1 MTVNH
6 ANWSTSGFEPA
17 LQQPASAGHYLSA
30 LYHGRWLI
38 IGSTLLFLL
47 AGIAYATF
55 KQPVYRSDILVQV
68 EQSPDTPKSA
78 LGDVSSMFDLKTDVS
93 SEIEVLKSRMVT
105 SQAVN
110 NLKLYIEAKP
120 RYIPV
125 VGWWLSARSDNL
137 STPLVGGYVSGTEN
151 IDVATF
157 NVPER
162 LYGKTL
168 RLTLE
173 PGGGYTLA
181 GGGFLFGDKFQ
192 LQGHVGQMLHEQ
204 TPYGLIELLV
214 QRVDGRPGATFN
226 LSRYSEAGTIES
238 LQNAVAVVERGKQSN
253 IIGATLDGTDPKEDS
268 RILNEIGRAYIE
280 QNVQRKSAEAD
291 KSIRFLDAQ
300 LPVLKAQLEAAETRL
315 NAFRAEHGTI
325 DTSQY
330 GAALLQQSVADQVKV
345 FDLKQRR
352 NELMSR
358 FTEEYPEVQAIDR
371 QLHDAQAALAAVL
384 GATQAL
390 PTLEQSVVQLQR
402 DVQVNADLYR
412 IQLGTRQ
419 QLTLV
424 GAGKVSSVRLID
436 TAMPTEQPI
445 QPRIGVVIGGS
456 ILSGLLVGAG
466 LVFFRR
472 RVHGL
477 VGDPQE
483 IEASIGLPVYA
494 TVPPHGRLPD
504 YTRRDALAKPTE
516 PLMLTHG
523 SSNGAAIESLRSF
536 YAILQ
541 FRLPEARNRVV
552 LITGP
557 TAGIGKS
564 FVSANLA
571 TLAGASNKRV
581 LLIDADLRK
590 GVLHQYLKVERGQ
603 GLSEVVAGTRRLEA
617 VLHRNVSPGLDF
629 LSTGEVL
636 SGPSEMLLR
645 PELANLIEE
654 VSSQYDMVVIDGP
667 PLLMVPDA
675 IMLGQAAGAVFMVA
689 RHGVTTLPDMRE
701 SARRLAQAGVPIRGV
716 VLNDFNALPGK
727 YGYAGYAGYADSTL
741 GDYRRGGFT
750 EQPAEQ

>member
-6 ANWSTSGFEPA
+6 ANWSTSNFEPA
-17 LQQPASAGHYLSA
+17 HQQPASTGHSMSA
-30 LYHGRWLI
+30 FYHGRWVI
-38 IGSTLLFLL
+38 IGSTLLCLL
-47 AGIAYATF
+47 AGIGYATF
-55 KQPVYRSDILVQV
+55 KQPVFRSDILIEV
-68 EQSPDTPKSA
+68 EQTPELPKSA

-93 SEIEVLKSRMVT
+93 SEIEVLKSRLVT

-110 NLKLYIEAKP
+110 NLKLYIDAEP

-125 VGWWLSARSDNL
+125 VGWWLSERSDDL
-137 STPLVGGYVSGTEN
+137 STPLPGGYVSGKES
-151 IDVATF
+151 IDVATL
-157 NVPER
+157 NVPQR
-162 LYGKTL
+162 LYSKTL
-168 RLTLE
+168 KLTLGQ
-173 PGGGYTLA
+173 GGAYTLS
-181 GGGFLFGDKFQ
+181 GGFLFGDKFQ
-192 LQGHVGQMLHEQ
+192 LQGHVGQMLREQ
-204 TPYGLIELLV
+204 TSYGPVELLV
-214 QRVDGRPGATFN
+214 QHVDGKPGATFN
-226 LSRYSEAGTIES
+226 LSRYSEAGTIEW
-238 LQNAVAVVERGKQSN
+238 LQNTVAVLERGKQSN
-253 IIGATLDGTDPKEDS
+253 IIGATLDGTDPREDS
-268 RILNEIGRAYIE
+268 QILNEIGRAYIE
-280 QNVQRKSAEAD
+280 QNGQRKSAEAN
-291 KSIRFLDAQ
+291 KAIRFLDTQ
-300 LPVLKAQLEAAETRL
+300 LPVLKAQLEAAEARL
-315 NAFRAEHGTI
+315 NAFRAEHGTL

-330 GAALLQQSVADQVKV
+330 GTALLQQSVADQVKV

-352 NELMSR
+352 SELMSR
-358 FTEEYPEVQAIDR
+358 FTEGYPEVQAVDR
-371 QLHDAQAALAAVL
+371 QLQDAQAALAAVL

-390 PTLEQSVVQLQR
+390 PALEQSVLQLQR
-402 DVQVNADLYR
+402 DVQVSSDLYR

-424 GAGKVSSVRLID
+424 GAGKVSNVRLID
-436 TAMPTEQPI
+436 TAMPTEEPI
-445 QPRIGVVIGGS
+445 QPRVGVVIGGS
-456 ILSGLLVGAG
+456 IISGLLIGAG

-472 RVHGL
+472 RVRGR
-477 VGDPQE
+477 VDDPQE

-504 YTRRDALAKPTE
+504 YTRRNALVKPAA
-516 PLMLTHG
+516 PLMLTDG
-523 SSNGAAIESLRSF
+523 SINCPTIESLRSF

-541 FRLPEARNRVV
+541 FRLPEARNRAV

-590 GVLHQYLKVERGQ
+590 GVLHQYLKVECGH
-603 GLSEVVAGTRRLEA
+603 GLSEVVAGTHHINA
-617 VLHRNVSPGLDF
+617 VLKRNVLPGLDF
-629 LSTGEVL
+629 LSTGEAP

-645 PELANLIEE
+645 PELSNLIDE

-689 RHGVTTLPDMRE
+689 RHGVTTLPDIRE

-716 VLNDFNALPGK
+716 VLNDFKALPGK

-741 GDYRRGGFT
+741 GDYRRGRFT
-750 EQPAEQ
+750 EQPAQQ